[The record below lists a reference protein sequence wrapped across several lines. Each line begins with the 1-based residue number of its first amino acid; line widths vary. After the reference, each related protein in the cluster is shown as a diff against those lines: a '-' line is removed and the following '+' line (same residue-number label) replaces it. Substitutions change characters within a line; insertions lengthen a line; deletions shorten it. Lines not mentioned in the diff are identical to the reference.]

1 MAELTDTLS
10 ATVIRREI
18 ERFLEAARERA
29 EPDLDRRR
37 RAQRR
42 YHRSWPLL
50 VCVPNGNNLGKDLGV
65 PLHNA
70 SSLGIAFL
78 SPMHIDVGSVV
89 FIKLFWHEE
98 LCPRVPAVVRHATP
112 TGHGYLV
119 GCEFTLAD
127 EGICKRAVDYGLPW
141 YDSGGR
147 AEPAA

>member
-10 ATVIRREI
+10 ASVIRREI

-29 EPDLDRRR
+29 ELDLDRRR

-50 VCVPNGNNLGKDLGV
+50 VCVPGGRTLGKDMGV

-70 SSLGIAFL
+70 SALGIAFL
-78 SPMHIDVGSVV
+78 APVHIQVGSVV
-89 FIKLFWHEE
+89 FIKLFWHED
-98 LCPRVPAVVRHATP
+98 LSPRVPAVVRHATP

-119 GCEFTLAD
+119 GCEFALAD
-127 EGICKRAVDYGLPW
+127 ETICRRALEYGIAW